1 MPEHVGLTAVR
12 GTVADEPSKS
22 GGKKK
27 PVSAQAMRDYAR
39 DYLERS
45 LKVQATL
52 PIEEMARLIEILIT
66 ARDERRQVF
75 LCGNGGSASTASHL
89 AAWLGKDGSKS
100 GKHRFRVVS
109 LNDNI
114 PWLTSLAND
123 EEYSS
128 VFVEQLKNYG
138 QPDDVLIA
146 ISGSGNSPNVIRAIE
161 WANERGILTVGITG
175 RPGGKLGKMAKL
187 PIFVESGH
195 LGHVE
200 EGHFLIQH
208 LVSYFFVEMG

>member
-1 MPEHVGLTAVR
+1 
-12 GTVADEPSKS
+12 VAEETNAK
-22 GGKKK
+22 GGAKKK
-27 PVSAQAMRDYAR
+27 APVTAAAMRDYAR

-123 EEYSS
+123 EEYAS

-138 QPDDVLIA
+138 QPEDVLIA

>member
-138 QPDDVLIA
+138 QADDVLIA